1 MTRIARHGAATAAF
15 LLLAACSTA
24 RPPIPTVAHV
34 NLGRFMGTWY
44 VIAAT
49 PTFLDKDAYA
59 AVESYRLEPDGTI
72 QTTYTFHNGGFDGP
86 VRTLRPRARV
96 LDPGRN
102 ARWGMQFLWPFRAQ
116 YLIAYLSQDYGATV
130 IARDARDYVWIMA
143 RTPTISVGE
152 YRQLRAFVGSL
163 GYDVTKLRLYPQR
176 GSARDTRAPP
186 RG

>member
-1 MTRIARHGAATAAF
+1 MIRPRLKFTESAAV

-49 PTFLDKDAYA
+49 PTFIDENAYD
-59 AVESYRLEPDGTI
+59 AVESYRLAPDGTI
-72 QTTYTFHNGGFDGP
+72 LTTYTFHAGGFDGT
-86 VRTLRPRARV
+86 VKTLRPRARV
-96 LDPGRN
+96 LDRASN
-102 ARWGMQFLWPFRAQ
+102 ARWGMQLLWPFRAQ
-116 YLIAYLSQDYGATV
+116 YLIACLGKDYGVTV

>member
-1 MTRIARHGAATAAF
+1 MIRSLLSFTASAAV
-15 LLLAACSTA
+15 LLLAGCTTG

-34 NLGRFMGTWY
+34 DLARFMGDWY

-49 PTFLDKDAYA
+49 PTFIDKNAYD
-59 AVESYRLEPDGTI
+59 AVESYRLAPNGTI
-72 QTTYTFHNGGFDGP
+72 LTTYTFHDGGFGGP

-96 LDPGRN
+96 LDRASN

-116 YLIAYLSQDYGATV
+116 YVIAYLSEDYGVTV

-152 YRQLRAFVGSL
+152 YRKLRAVVGSL
-163 GYDVTKLRLYPQR
+163 GYDVAKLRLYPQR
-176 GSARDTRAPP
+176 WPAKP
-186 RG
+186 